1 MPGNLDPQTG
11 TKAEFNVERDKAVA
25 RLSQAVGFNGVTDT
39 IAVTT
44 KLKGVINHSKVG
56 KYELDK
62 SLKSIFCRQWEEV
75 ARSNDPVKM

>member
-1 MPGNLDPQTG
+1 MPGNLDPQGPKLNSTWSVIKPSAG
-11 TKAEFNVERDKAVA
+11 PHT
-25 RLSQAVGFNGVTDT
+25 VGFDGITDT

-44 KLKGVINHSKVG
+44 KLKGIIDHSKVG

-62 SLKSIFCRQWEEV
+62 SLKSIYDRQWEEA